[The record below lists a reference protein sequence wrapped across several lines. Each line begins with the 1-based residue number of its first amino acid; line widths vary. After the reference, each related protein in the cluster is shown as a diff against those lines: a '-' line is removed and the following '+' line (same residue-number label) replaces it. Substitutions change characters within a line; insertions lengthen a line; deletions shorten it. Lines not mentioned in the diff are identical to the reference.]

1 MKSYTFVG
9 VTSFQ
14 EVMRGSTPDFTLLLL
29 SHSFQLLAGAAV
41 NEKTH
46 TGETALH
53 LAGVRDHSSIVS
65 ILIENN
71 IDVDAVDENLNNG
84 QLIFFFCLVCWS
96 CFFLFCFVFQL
107 A

>member
-1 MKSYTFVG
+1 MRYSPLWGCRHIMK
-9 VTSFQ
+9 
-14 EVMRGSTPDFTLLLL
+14 GSTVDFFHNCCHLL
-29 SHSFQLLAGAAV
+29 FQLLAGAAV

-71 IDVDAVDENLNNG
+71 IDVDAVDENLNNS
-84 QLIFFFCLVCWS
+84 QLPSLLC
-96 CFFLFCFVFQL
+96 CFLLLFLKF
-107 A
+107 